1 MVLPESSGVFLLV
14 PMLFGRSG
22 RAYSHGLGESVDMA
36 SNLSSAHNDSA
47 AAAGGLFSFQ

>member
-1 MVLPESSGVFLLV
+1 MKIKV
-14 PMLFGRSG
+14 PQSQARLFGQ
-22 RAYSHGLGESVDMA
+22 AGESVDMA